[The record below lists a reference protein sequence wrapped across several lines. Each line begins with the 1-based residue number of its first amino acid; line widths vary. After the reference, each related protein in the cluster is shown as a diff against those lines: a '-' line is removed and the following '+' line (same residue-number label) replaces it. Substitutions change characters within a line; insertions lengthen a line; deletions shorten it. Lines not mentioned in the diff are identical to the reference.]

1 MESPVARRLTVLDAI
16 VLVGATALGLVRL
29 PEAWPEAWE
38 VFRRVDL
45 SHLRDDTFPWQ
56 NFNAMPQTG
65 RMDSIGRMSRDFV
78 RAFSGLRASRM
89 RFRKPDGSLSTYEEG
104 LESFGLTRTYRRSG
118 GRAAGYAAAGE
129 AYVLAFPFLI
139 VWTISLLILR
149 LRRSRPEP
157 ALLWRQPGWCGCV
170 AAVAGAAAGLL
181 EEAVVEW
188 PAPTVVVPAAV
199 MIAWLALLITR
210 RWSAEASWID
220 RAGRCLGLAW
230 IAMIQLF
237 VVGFVLPYFR

>member
-1 MESPVARRLTVLDAI
+1 MESPVGRRLTTFDAM

-45 SHLRDDTFPWQ
+45 SHFREDTFPGR
-56 NFNAMPQTG
+56 NFRAMPQTG
-65 RMDSIGRMSRDFV
+65 RMDSIGWMRVDFF
-78 RAFSGLRASRM
+78 RPFLHSQPSRM

-104 LESFGLTRTYRRSG
+104 LENFGKTRTNRRSG

-149 LRRSRPEP
+149 LRQPRPEP

-170 AAVAGAAAGLL
+170 AAVAGVATGLA
-181 EEAVVEW
+181 EEAVIEW

-199 MIAWLALLITR
+199 VIAWLVLLLTR

-230 IAMIQLF
+230 IGMIPLF
-237 VVGFVLPYFR
+237 VVGFVIPYFR

>member
-1 MESPVARRLTVLDAI
+1 MESPVGRRLTTLDAM
-16 VLVGATALGLVRL
+16 VLVAATAFGLARL

-38 VFRRVDL
+38 IFRRVEL
-45 SHLRDDTFPWQ
+45 SHFWEDTFPGR
-56 NFNAMPQTG
+56 NFHAMPQTG
-65 RMDSIGRMSRDFV
+65 RMDSMGRMSRDML
-78 RAFSGLRASRM
+78 RPFSGLQPTRI

-104 LESFGLTRTYRRSG
+104 LENFGLTRTNRRSG

-139 VWTISLLILR
+139 VWTISLLVLR
-149 LRRSRPEP
+149 LRRPRPELG
-157 ALLWRQPGWCGCV
+157 LLWRQPGWCGCV
-170 AAVAGAAAGLL
+170 AVVAGVAIGLA

-199 MIAWLALLITR
+199 VIAWLVLLLTR

-230 IAMIQLF
+230 IAMIPLF
-237 VVGFVLPYFR
+237 VVGFVIPFFR